1 MEHLL
6 EEQEFTGQKPLWP
19 FLKRIFAHSRR
30 YPRYLWLLV
39 VAAAAVALLDSAYP
53 LLWAAYIDGFLAP
66 LAQQPATQQASQ
78 MAQGFWYYGGL
89 YAGVIGVQV
98 VGIWAFIVAAG
109 RLMEHVIYD
118 LRKLMFENLQRLSF
132 SFYDHSA
139 VGWLLARLSSD
150 TDRVAEVI
158 SWGLLELV
166 WGISMIAASV
176 LTMFWIE
183 WRLALAVTLT
193 IPLLLLLSV
202 RLRGLILKY
211 SRQARKMNSEIT
223 ANFNENINGLEVNKT
238 TGQEA
243 RATAHFKQM
252 SDRMRRFSYQSFF
265 YSAMYL
271 PLVVMT
277 GSVAAAAV
285 IYLGGSLALA
295 QTGGISVGILAAFF
309 GYARHI
315 FEPILDITRFYAT
328 AQSSISAGERIFSL
342 IDEPP
347 AITDQPGVADYGPL
361 RGEIEF
367 RQVDFHYV
375 ANKPILQGFNLHI
388 RAGERVALVGPT
400 GEGKSTLASLICR
413 FYEPIGGH
421 LLIDGADYR
430 ERTLHSLRHQLG
442 VILQTPHL
450 FAGSLRDNLRYGRAQ
465 ATDQEIVQVLQ
476 LIGGEDFSTRLDEEV
491 GEEGG
496 NLSVGE
502 KQLISFA
509 RTLLKDPKIVVMDEA
524 TSSVDTL
531 AEARIQRGMAQL
543 VQGRTAIIIAHRL
556 STIRQADRILVIRQG
571 QILEEGTHQTL
582 MERQGA
588 YHALYTRQGPA
599 HAGE

>member
-1 MEHLL
+1 MENQL

-19 FLKRIFAHSRR
+19 FLKRIFAYSRQ

-39 VAAAAVALLDSAYP
+39 ISATGVALLDSAYP
-53 LLWAAYIDGFLAP
+53 ILWAAYIDGLVAP
-66 LAQQPATQQASQ
+66 LAQQPPAQRAAQ
-78 MAQGFWYYGGL
+78 MAAGFWRYGGL
-89 YAGVIGVQV
+89 YLGVILVQV

-118 LRKLMFENLQRLSF
+118 LRKLMFDNLQRLSF
-132 SFYDHSA
+132 SFYDRSA

-166 WGISMIAASV
+166 WGISMIAASM
-176 LTMFWIE
+176 LAMFWID
-183 WRLALAVTLT
+183 WRLALAVVLT
-193 IPLLLLLSV
+193 IPVLLLLSV
-202 RLRGLILKY
+202 RLRMLILKY
-211 SRQARKMNSEIT
+211 SRQARKMNSEMT

-238 TGQEA
+238 TGQEE
-243 RATAHFKQM
+243 RATAQFRQM
-252 SDRMRRFSYQSFF
+252 SDRMRQFSYKSFF

-285 IYLGGSLALA
+285 IYLGGNLALA

-342 IDEPP
+342 IDEQP
-347 AITDQPGVADYGPL
+347 AITDRPGVTDYGPL

-375 ANKPILQGFNLHI
+375 ADKPILRGFNLRI
-388 RAGERVALVGPT
+388 RAGEQVALVGPT
-400 GEGKSTLASLICR
+400 GEGKSTLASLVCR
-413 FYEPIGGH
+413 FYEPTGGS
-421 LLIDGADYR
+421 LLIEGTDYR
-430 ERTLHSLRHQLG
+430 ERTLHSLRRQLG

-450 FAGSLRDNLRYGRAQ
+450 FAGTLRDNLRYGHAQ
-465 ATDQEIVQVLQ
+465 ATDQEIAQVLQ
-476 LIGGEDFSTRLDEEV
+476 LVGGEDFIPRLDEQV

-509 RTLLKDPKIVVMDEA
+509 RTMLKDPKIVVMDEA

-543 VQGRTAIIIAHRL
+543 VRGRTAIIIAHRL
-556 STIRQADRILVIRQG
+556 STIRNADRILVIRQG
-571 QILEEGTHQTL
+571 QILEEGTHQAL
-582 MERQGA
+582 LERQGA
-588 YHALYTRQGPA
+588 YYALYTRQGSPQA
-599 HAGE
+599 DT